1 MIIICQ
7 LWMVMAGHRKWKTQ
21 PWQFFL
27 SDEDKKL
34 ALKDF
39 DQGPLSNGQGT
50 DSDTLKSPQC
60 MKSNPME
67 VSVP

>member
-7 LWMVMAGHRKWKTQ
+7 LWMVMAGHPKWKTQ
-21 PWQFFL
+21 PWKFFL

-39 DQGPLSNGQGT
+39 DRGPLSNGQGT
-50 DSDTLKSPQC
+50 ASDTLKSPLC